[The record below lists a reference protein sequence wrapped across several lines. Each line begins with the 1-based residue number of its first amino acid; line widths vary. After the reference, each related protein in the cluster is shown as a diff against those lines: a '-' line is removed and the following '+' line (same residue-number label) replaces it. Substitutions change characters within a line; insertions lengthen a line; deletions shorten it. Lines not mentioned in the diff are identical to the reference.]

1 MDEDRATRIMG
12 QLNRLHIKYMKVE
25 SAPCIGAISSLNGM
39 LEYSNPHISCM
50 ASDIFSLT
58 KEQLMLNGTPS
69 MQHRDAVVRLVSVL
83 NDRELPQCLID
94 HIESHVYEH
103 NQFTGIATYLLK
115 PLCKKFKLNNIDYPK
130 TIRELE
136 IPNAPSTD
144 VMGVGSINTWRGIPD
159 GRSDWI
165 TTVAAP
171 RPESRESESSDSESS
186 VGRKAVV
193 EGKRWLGGTS
203 MFDQIVGYAVVHS
216 FIRAQRHPDDNAM
229 VPAICLAAE
238 SGECWVAMYDCKQ
251 DILLLIDPM
260 PWLPSSDSPPMLN
273 EATIVLVWLIL
284 NHYLFLK
291 LLGPQPDKCKSGLLR
306 LFENGNALD
315 HYRSLRNLRVARWM
329 KQQFL
334 PTHPTR
340 NVEIVDPCASGVQV
354 EASGVQVEA
363 SSD

>member
-25 SAPCIGAISSLNGM
+25 SAPCIGAISSLDGQ
-39 LEYSNPHISCM
+39 LRYSNPHISCM
-50 ASDIFSLT
+50 ASDIFSVT

-69 MQHRDAVVRLVSVL
+69 TQHYDAVVRLVSVL
-83 NDRELPQCLID
+83 NNRELPQCLIG
-94 HIESHVYEH
+94 HIESHVYER

-115 PLCKKFKLNNIDYPK
+115 PLCKKFKLNHIDYPK
-130 TIRELE
+130 AIRELE

-144 VMGVGSINTWRGIPD
+144 VMGVGSINTWHGIPD

-171 RPESRESESSDSESS
+171 RPEGTQSESSDSESS
-186 VGRKAVV
+186 VGGKAVI
-193 EGKRWLGGTS
+193 EGKRRLEGTTK
-203 MFDQIVGYAVVHS
+203 FDQIVGYAVVHS

-229 VPAICLAAE
+229 ASAICLAAE

-260 PWLPSSDSPPMLN
+260 SWLPPSSDSPPMLN

-291 LLGPQPDKCKSGLLR
+291 LLSPQPDKCKSGLLR
-306 LFENGNALD
+306 LFESGNALD
-315 HYRSLRNLRVARWM
+315 HYKSLRNLHVARWM

-340 NVEIVDPCASGVQV
+340 NVEIVDPCASDV
-354 EASGVQVEA
+354 VEA
-363 SSD
+363 SSVQEESLS